1 MIFVSDAEKKS
12 ESVGFS
18 ILFLFIAFA
27 FVFFFFLDEDYQ
39 GFNYKKNES
48 PFEQGNAVKKEDD

>member
-18 ILFLFIAFA
+18 ILFLFIAF
-27 FVFFFFLDEDYQ
+27 VFFFFLDEDYQ
-39 GFNYKKNES
+39 GFNYKKNKS